1 MRAPPE
7 DLRPQDRLHKIVED
21 GMCIGC
27 GLCQAVA
34 GRQKVKAV
42 KVTSGHIRPVAGP
55 DLEHKDVDLI
65 YDVCPGTRVDGL
77 PERLMDG
84 STRMDRVWGAH
95 RAIVLAHA
103 GDPDIRFEGSTGGVL
118 TALGTYLLETGQVEF
133 IFHTRTS
140 KTNPTFGESTLSFTS
155 GDVWEAAGS
164 RYGPTATLVDINDVL
179 DRGEAFAFIGKPCD
193 IGALRNYARHDA
205 RVDDLVQ
212 YWLTLVCGGYM
223 PPAAMNSFLAR
234 YDVAPDD
241 VTAFRYRGRG
251 CPGPTRFET
260 RQGLVK
266 ELRYTDFW
274 GEDES
279 GWSLPFRCK
288 VCPDG
293 IGESADI
300 AVSDTWPGGS
310 PDPKTEDQDLGANA
324 MIARTPNGQELLN
337 AAIRDGALGVDDPEL
352 TPEQMTDF
360 QPHQMKKKYA
370 VWARFE
376 GLRAEGRTAPI
387 TNRLRLKQLADE
399 MGDEFN
405 TEQTDGTRQRVRD
418 GKTTEPTPQPAE
430 QI

>member
-1 MRAPPE
+1 MAVQTPP
-7 DLRPQDRLHKIVED
+7 LTPQQRLHKIVED

-34 GRQKVKAV
+34 GPNKVKAV
-42 KVTSGHIRPVAGP
+42 KVTSGHIRPVASASL
-55 DLEHKDVDLI
+55 DHETVDRI
-65 YDVCPGTRVDGL
+65 YDVCPGTRVDAL
-77 PERLMDG
+77 PERLVDEN
-84 STRMDRVWGAH
+84 TQVDPVWGAH

-103 GDPDIRFEGSTGGVL
+103 GDPAIRFEGSTGGVL
-118 TALGTYLLETGQVEF
+118 TALATYLLDSHRVKF
-133 IFHTRTS
+133 IFHTKS
-140 KTNPTFGESTLSFTS
+140 SINEPTFGESTLSFTA

-164 RYGPTATLVDINDVL
+164 RYGPTATLVDINEVL
-179 DRGEAFAFIGKPCD
+179 DRDEPFAFIGKPCD

-205 RVDDLVQ
+205 RVDQLVK

-223 PPAAMNSFLAR
+223 PPAAMNDFFR
-234 YDVAPDD
+234 RFDVAPEDL
-241 VTAFRYRGRG
+241 TTFRYRGRG

-310 PDPKTEDQDLGANA
+310 PDPKTEDQDAGANA
-324 MIARTPNGQELLN
+324 MIARTAVGQELLD
-337 AAIRDGALGVDDPEL
+337 AAIADGALGLDDANL
-352 TPEQMTDF
+352 TPDHMNDY

-370 VWARFE
+370 VWARYQ
-376 GLRAEGRTAPI
+376 GLMAEGCTVPQ
-387 TNRLRLKQLADE
+387 TNRLRLKHLADE
-399 MGDEFN
+399 MEPEFN
-405 TEQTDGTRQRVRD
+405 TMQTEGTRQRVRD
-418 GKTTEPTPQPAE
+418 GKTTEPTPQAAE
-430 QI
+430 